1 MKKTISSKNLEIFAK
16 NLKYLADQLII
27 EKTNSKN
34 RQQKAT
40 KICIKKVNQ
49 LLLIL
54 ILGGQ
59 QP

>member
-34 RQQKAT
+34 R
-40 KICIKKVNQ
+40 
-49 LLLIL
+49 
-54 ILGGQ
+54 
-59 QP
+59 